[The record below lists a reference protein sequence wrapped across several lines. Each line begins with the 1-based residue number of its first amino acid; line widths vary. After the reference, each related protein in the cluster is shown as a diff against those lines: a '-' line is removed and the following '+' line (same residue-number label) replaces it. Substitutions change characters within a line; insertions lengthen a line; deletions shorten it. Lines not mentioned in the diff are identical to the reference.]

1 MLLDAENFT
10 YIFGTPLSDEDNNVN
25 KVKTA
30 LLTIQRDFENR
41 IGFSPIA
48 VRPIPLFSQGL
59 FQINENGQKKL
70 NRLYPD
76 CVREINSGNHICKVQ
91 LDEIWKKKYSDI
103 SFPKFK
109 YLVYSKSS
117 ELDDL
122 LRIKFKRCIICIYK
136 FFRRL

>member
-1 MLLDAENFT
+1 MLRILHTFLERHLVMR
-10 YIFGTPLSDEDNNVN
+10 IIMSI

-91 LDEIWKKKYSDI
+91 LDEIWKKKYSV
-103 SFPKFK
+103 
-109 YLVYSKSS
+109 YLS
-117 ELDDL
+117 
-122 LRIKFKRCIICIYK
+122 
-136 FFRRL
+136 